1 MLNTPVLVSLI
12 IPCFNE
18 KNSIESTIIE
28 IEQLELNIAKKDK
41 GDEVNNNIKEKTLS
55 DHDKY
60 KSAQMQFYGFLTSSV
75 AIWAYNLYD
84 VRKLRYNY
92 ADNGKNRF
100 NISFTPDRQVS
111 LQIKF

>member
-1 MLNTPVLVSLI
+1 ASDDYSASEASYNGWTLGSG
-12 IPCFNE
+12 IPYSQVE
-18 KNSIESTIIE
+18 AQYLT
-28 IEQLELNIAKKDK
+28 
-41 GDEVNNNIKEKTLS
+41 
-55 DHDKY
+55 DHDAL

>member
-1 MLNTPVLVSLI
+1 MSLKTSI
-12 IPCFNE
+12 ILCTYNE
-18 KNSIESTIIE
+18 AKY
-28 IEQLELNIAKKDK
+28 LEN
-41 GDEVNNNIKEKTLS
+41 
-55 DHDKY
+55 HDAY

-92 ADNGKNRF
+92 ADNGTNRF
-100 NISFTPDRQVS
+100 NISFTPDKQVS